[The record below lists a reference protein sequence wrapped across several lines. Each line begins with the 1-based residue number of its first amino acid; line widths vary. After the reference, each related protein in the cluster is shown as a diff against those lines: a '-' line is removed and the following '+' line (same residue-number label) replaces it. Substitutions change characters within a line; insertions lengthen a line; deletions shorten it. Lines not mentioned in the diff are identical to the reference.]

1 MSGNNQFGF
10 DPEDFERVAREAGE
24 GLREMF
30 GQAMKMS
37 GQSGSSTPW
46 SGLFTPPAKAAQEPE
61 TTGQK
66 GDGVWTIYT
75 VADDGSASVDQ
86 VFATELDAL
95 RAHRD
100 NVDPRRKVRFLPYGV
115 SVGILSAGSDLTAPD
130 SADVSDPF
138 DED

>member
-30 GQAMKMS
+30 GQAMKKS
-37 GQSGSSTPW
+37 GQSGAAAPW
-46 SGLFTPPAKAAQEPE
+46 AGLFGEAMSKQAPTPTPEPE

-66 GDGVWTIYT
+66 GDGVWVVYT
-75 VADDGSASVDQ
+75 VSDDGSASVDQ

-100 NVDPRRKVRFLPYGV
+100 NVDPARKVRFLPYGV
-115 SVGILSAGSDLTAPD
+115 SVGILGTGTDIVP
-130 SADVSDPF
+130 
-138 DED
+138 ED